1 MDGPAVLLPC
11 DNRESTGG
19 LGVGTTTTERMNEAG
34 AVDAAVADP
43 ESGDAETENKRPPS
57 ISSTPTSL
65 PVTILLQSGA
75 RHQFT
80 LDSEYLSRHS
90 IRAEMQKEVL
100 SNPFEMTVYQLK
112 ECIWKDWKEDWE
124 QRPAS
129 ALFIRLIQ
137 FGAYMIDNNRLRDC
151 RVTPEGPNVIHMA
164 IRPAEVG
171 DDDIT
176 QRSTKGGFGSRDREG
191 TSRTPSCRCVIL

>member
-1 MDGPAVLLPC
+1 MSSLPAQPVATNAPPAGNKAENINTGSEATMDGPAVLLPC

-112 ECIWKDWKEDWE
+112 ECIWKDWKE
-124 QRPAS
+124 
-129 ALFIRLIQ
+129 
-137 FGAYMIDNNRLRDC
+137 
-151 RVTPEGPNVIHMA
+151 
-164 IRPAEVG
+164 
-171 DDDIT
+171 
-176 QRSTKGGFGSRDREG
+176 G
-191 TSRTPSCRCVIL
+191 TSLSPSIVSL